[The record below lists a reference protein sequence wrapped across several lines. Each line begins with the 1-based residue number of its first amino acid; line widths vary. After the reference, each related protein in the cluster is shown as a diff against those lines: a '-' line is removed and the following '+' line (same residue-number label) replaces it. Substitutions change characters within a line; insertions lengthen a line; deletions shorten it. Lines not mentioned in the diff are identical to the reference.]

1 MRALNVIVLALPMLA
16 SAAAGCGAATPLAYY
31 FSPRHIQKAEY
42 TFPGD
47 ARIAVLIEPA
57 RPDAEHPVFNRALYD
72 RVAQT
77 FREKKSTAVLLSP
90 DEVSALRSQHADFA
104 TWSIQRIGRTL
115 RASHVLYVRIDELQL
130 RTTPD
135 VPVIEPRVTLHEKV
149 ILVDSP
155 QHDARVWPGD
165 QEGRLVTCSRPS
177 GEVSD
182 SAEEDDA
189 VRKLGFDTAYFVAMP
204 FFETDLEEKRPVER

>member
-1 MRALNVIVLALPMLA
+1 MLA

-42 TFPGD
+42 TFPDD

-57 RPDAEHPVFNRALYD
+57 RPDAEHPVFNLALYD

-90 DEVSALRSQHADFA
+90 DVVSALRSQHADFA

-149 ILVDSP
+149 ILADSP
-155 QHDARVWPGD
+155 QHDARVWPEE

-182 SAEEDDA
+182 SADEDDM